1 VLRVEPEIVQKNVAA
16 GQVQLVFWHVLD
28 HRQSAQAH
36 QGAECAG
43 QQSPMA
49 FWQMHD
55 TLFER
60 QGELWNLENSTLVT
74 LAGELGLDTASF
86 ESCLSDQ
93 TVIDKI
99 ARMDQERR
107 AAGIRLRP
115 SFDVNGQ
122 IIQGAVP
129 YDSFAQLFDRLLVQ

>member
-1 VLRVEPEIVQKNVAA
+1 MLRVEPEIMQNEVAA
-16 GQVQLVFWHVLD
+16 GEVQLAFWHVLD

-36 QGAECAG
+36 QAAECAG
-43 QQSPMA
+43 QQSPIA
-49 FWQMHD
+49 FWRMHD
-55 TLFER
+55 TIFER
-60 QGELWNLENSTLVT
+60 QGELWSLENATLVAF
-74 LAGELGLDTASF
+74 AGELGLDTAAF

-93 TVIDKI
+93 SVIDKI

-122 IIQGAVP
+122 IIQGAIP
-129 YDSFAQLFDRLLVQ
+129 YDSFAQLFDSLLAK

>member
-1 VLRVEPEIVQKNVAA
+1 MLRVEPEIVNRYVAA
-16 GQVQLVFWHVLD
+16 GQVQLGFWHMLD
-28 HRQSAQAH
+28 HRQSALAH
-36 QGAECAG
+36 QAVECAG
-43 QQSPMA
+43 QQSPLA
-49 FWQMHD
+49 FWRMHD
-55 TLFER
+55 TLFAR
-60 QGELWNLENSTLVT
+60 QGELWNLQNATLVAF
-74 LAGELGLDTASF
+74 AGELGLETAAF
-86 ESCLSDQ
+86 ESCLGDSS
-93 TVIDKI
+93 IADKI

>member
-1 VLRVEPEIVQKNVAA
+1 MLRVEPEIVQNYVAN

-28 HRQSAQAH
+28 HGQSAQAH
-36 QGAECAG
+36 QAAECAG
-43 QQSPMA
+43 QQTPLD
-49 FWQMHD
+49 FWRMHD

-60 QGELWNLENSTLVT
+60 QGELWNLQNATLVAF
-74 LAGELGLDTASF
+74 AGELGLDTAAF

-93 TVIDKI
+93 SIIDKI

-107 AAGIRLRP
+107 NAGIRLHP

-122 IIQGAVP
+122 IIQGAIP
-129 YDSFAQLFDRLLVQ
+129 YESFAQLFDRLLTQ

>member
-1 VLRVEPEIVQKNVAA
+1 MLRVEPEIVTNYVAA

-36 QGAECAG
+36 QAAECAG
-43 QQSPMA
+43 QQSPIA

-60 QGELWNLENSTLVT
+60 QGELWSLANATLVAF
-74 LAGELGLDTASF
+74 AGELSLDTAAF
-86 ESCLSDQ
+86 EGCLSDQ

-122 IIQGAVP
+122 IIQGAIP
-129 YDSFAQLFDRLLVQ
+129 YDSFAQLIDRFLVQ